1 MNAFDALTWLGHWPF
16 AFLAERKAA
25 DLARHLRAHGIAR
38 ALVSPLDAVFA
49 PEPGPANRALFR
61 AVRGVAALEPVPVIN
76 PALPDWRDQLQDCL
90 DHAPVRLVRVLPS
103 YHRVTLT
110 GPAMAELVATCRQR
124 GVKLA
129 IQARL
134 IDERHEHHA
143 VSIRPPKVAVLA
155 RFLDAFPNEP
165 VLLSGLLRTEAATLA
180 AGRPHVRV
188 DLAFVEWLDTLRT
201 TLAAVPARQVVFA
214 SHTPFLETAA
224 APAKFARSRI
234 TPSAQRAL
242 LTGNLER
249 FLSA

>member
-110 GPAMAELVATCRQR
+110 GPAMAEL
-124 GVKLA
+124 
-129 IQARL
+129 
-134 IDERHEHHA
+134 
-143 VSIRPPKVAVLA
+143 
-155 RFLDAFPNEP
+155 
-165 VLLSGLLRTEAATLA
+165 
-180 AGRPHVRV
+180 GRPCLTVTVSWRRGCCSGRGSCRV
-188 DLAFVEWLDTLRT
+188 LGWISRRLCC
-201 TLAAVPARQVVFA
+201 VFGPG
-214 SHTPFLETAA
+214 T
-224 APAKFARSRI
+224 R
-234 TPSAQRAL
+234 
-242 LTGNLER
+242 ER
-249 FLSA
+249 PCRG